1 MMYHDKSRFEI
12 NRLVAQKLGM
22 STDKYTLHAHA
33 ISHEFNDRYPDM
45 VWAQR
50 TNEPWEQFCFTSL
63 PEQWGELVRDYSI
76 NLSFDTCQV
85 HAESYFGSKG
95 KVSKSRNDIGL
106 AVCIAFLQM
115 KDSQDEN
122 Q

>member
-1 MMYHDKSRFEI
+1 MIYHDKSRFEI
-12 NRLVAQKLGM
+12 NRLVAQRL
-22 STDKYTLHAHA
+22 SWLTDKEALPDHTLGYG
-33 ISHEFNDRYPDM
+33 FNERYPDT
-45 VWAQR
+45 VWAQKP
-50 TNEPWEQFCFTSL
+50 NEPWEQFCFTSL

-95 KVSKSRNDIGL
+95 KVSESRKDIGL

-115 KDSQDEN
+115 KDFQDEN